1 MTKVKINSKNKTKS
15 GAKKSLLCLSL
26 AGVLMLG
33 SCAASSSDYVLYGRY
48 PNGKIRAY
56 MTDGMFRYF
65 LAQQKST
72 YLQVLMYNDK
82 SITGDSPEVW
92 QALSPDGRTYEEVF
106 FEDVVSEATELVA
119 ANYLLYSFTST
130 SDPNKEYTLPEDYLD
145 YVDAL
150 IAQNA
155 VENYGSLD
163 DFEDYLLNFGATLR
177 DYTDLYIMTANV
189 DLLKDAVFS
198 DGGIA
203 PITDERIKA
212 YYAENY
218 YSVKHVFI
226 NTAYDEKIDGT
237 KAPLSDAEQ
246 KKRSETADRILAF
259 VKSGGSFD
267 EIGTRFS
274 ESYVTAYSGVNT
286 MDCTAQ
292 TTNAPELGEALKT
305 MEVGE
310 VRSVASQYGIH
321 ILKRVETDP
330 ETYKDNEST
339 VSAITA
345 SLKNALYP
353 EIIALYTSQITV
365 DEEKLS
371 EYSLASAVLP

>member
-1 MTKVKINSKNKTKS
+1 MKCR
-15 GAKKSLLCLSL
+15 KKLSRLLCLSL
-26 AGVLMLG
+26 SGVLLLG
-33 SCAASSSDYVLYGRY
+33 SCASSSSDYVLYGRY

-65 LAQQKST
+65 LAQQKAT
-72 YLQVLMYNDK
+72 YLQVLMYNDP

-92 QALSPDGRTYEEVF
+92 EALSSDGRTYEEVF
-106 FEDVVSEATELVA
+106 IEDAVSEATELVA

-163 DFEDYLLNFGATLR
+163 DFEDYLLNFGASLR
-177 DYTDLYIMTANV
+177 DYTDLYLMTANV
-189 DLLKDAVFS
+189 DLLKDAVFAE
-198 DGGIA
+198 GGLA
-203 PITDERIKA
+203 PISDEQIKA

-226 NTAYDEKIDGT
+226 NTSYDEKIDGT
-237 KAPLSDAEQ
+237 KAPLSDAER
-246 KKRSETADRILAF
+246 KKRTETAERILAF
-259 VKSGGSFD
+259 VNSGGAFD
-267 EIGTRFS
+267 EIGKNFP
-274 ESYVTAYSGVNT
+274 EAYVTAYGGVNT
-286 MDCTAQ
+286 MDITAK
-292 TTNAPELGEALKT
+292 TANAPELGEALKT
-305 MEVGE
+305 MAVDE

-321 ILKRVETDP
+321 ILKRVATDP
-330 ETYKDNEST
+330 ESYDQDEST
-339 VSAITA
+339 VSAVTA

-353 EIIALYTSQITV
+353 EIIALYASQISV

-371 EYSLASAVLP
+371 EYSLASAQLP

>member
-1 MTKVKINSKNKTKS
+1 M
-15 GAKKSLLCLSL
+15 
-26 AGVLMLG
+26 
-33 SCAASSSDYVLYGRY
+33 
-48 PNGKIRAY
+48 
-56 MTDGMFRYF
+56 
-65 LAQQKST
+65 
-72 YLQVLMYNDK
+72 
-82 SITGDSPEVW
+82 
-92 QALSPDGRTYEEVF
+92 
-106 FEDVVSEATELVA
+106 
-119 ANYLLYSFTST
+119 
-130 SDPNKEYTLPEDYLD
+130 
-145 YVDAL
+145 
-150 IAQNA
+150 
-155 VENYGSLD
+155 
-163 DFEDYLLNFGATLR
+163 
-177 DYTDLYIMTANV
+177 
-189 DLLKDAVFS
+189 
-198 DGGIA
+198 
-203 PITDERIKA
+203 
-212 YYAENY
+212 
-218 YSVKHVFI
+218 
-226 NTAYDEKIDGT
+226 
-237 KAPLSDAEQ
+237 
-246 KKRSETADRILAF
+246 
-259 VKSGGSFD
+259 KSGGSFD